1 MFVGN
6 LWRSLSV
13 LIAHGWSTHVP
24 HGSRAWL
31 APIPPLMCWKD
42 SRKANALE
50 VAFGPWEAPVTSPS
64 PEKSRRPRTSQDT
77 QGDVPVSLRALA
89 AKQKYLPLIGQDWW
103 WPQCRGIGAPTREVQ
118 VQENGSPK
126 EQRPLQ
132 SYDRRRSFGRP
143 PPLWLFC
150 HFVTISSLVTI
161 LPPCDFF
168 KHNWLSGFV
177 TYPRI
182 YRLFVCDIRLRL
194 VEKTVSQI
202 CRSTKLRT
210 RYVIFM
216 LILLKLKAVGLCR
229 RFCENW

>member
-132 SYDRRRSFGRP
+132 SYDHRHLFDHP
-143 PPLWLFC
+143 PPVRAIAPPPCDYFAILWLFHPLWLFC
-150 HFVTISSLVTI
+150 PLVTNA
-161 LPPCDFF
+161 LW
-168 KHNWLSGFV
+168 WLFQESL
-177 TYPRI
+177 TI
-182 YRLFVCDIRLRL
+182 WIH
-194 VEKTVSQI
+194 TVPQD
-202 CRSTKLRT
+202 L
-210 RYVIFM
+210 
-216 LILLKLKAVGLCR
+216 
-229 RFCENW
+229 